1 MSASDL
7 PLFKLPIRTPGLGF
21 SLLNGVK
28 VLDLTNSIA
37 GPYATLLLSDL
48 GAEVYKIER
57 AGFGDDSRNW
67 VPPSLDGKSLWYV
80 SVNRNKHSVSFDY
93 ASAEGREVFKDLVL
107 KCDVLITNQLPRVR
121 SKLGT
126 DYETLSALKPS
137 LVYVSITGFGTGGK
151 RSAWACYD
159 IIAEGF
165 SGIMDVTGEAENDP
179 QKIGTPAADLLSGQD
194 AALACVAA
202 LFDARAT
209 GKGHYVDVAMVESM
223 TRFLIP
229 RATVY
234 LGSGEV
240 PQRTGAKDSVVAIYQ
255 TFHTRDSM
263 ITLALNS
270 DPVWLRFWEVVGEA
284 GYGTQERLRDNA
296 GRREFRPEL
305 VQKIQGILSTK
316 TTEEWLQ
323 LFNES
328 GVPAGPIL
336 NVKETT
342 EDLELI
348 DRGMFFAIRD
358 GASLVPQV
366 GLGIH
371 IDGNDAGYR
380 SPPPGLGQD
389 TEAVFQTLLGYDD
402 ARIEM
407 LRQSKVIPV

>member
-1 MSASDL
+1 M
-7 PLFKLPIRTPGLGF
+7 
-21 SLLNGVK
+21 
-28 VLDLTNSIA
+28 
-37 GPYATLLLSDL
+37 
-48 GAEVYKIER
+48 
-57 AGFGDDSRNW
+57 
-67 VPPSLDGKSLWYV
+67 
-80 SVNRNKHSVSFDY
+80 
-93 ASAEGREVFKDLVL
+93 DLVQ
-107 KCDVLITNQLPRVR
+107 KSDVLITNQLPRVR

-126 DYETLSALKPS
+126 DYETLSALRPS

-151 RSAWACYD
+151 RSGRACYD

-165 SGIMDVTGEAENDP
+165 SGIMDVTGEAESDP

-202 LFDARAT
+202 LFDARTT

-234 LGSGEV
+234 LGSGEL

-255 TFHTRDSM
+255 TFHTRNAM

-270 DPVWLRFWEVVGEA
+270 DPVWHRFWEVVGETD
-284 GYGTQERLRDNA
+284 YGKQDRFSANS
-296 GRREFRPEL
+296 GRREFRREL

-316 TTEEWLQ
+316 TTDEWLK

-336 NVKETT
+336 SVKETT
-342 EDLELI
+342 EDPELI

-358 GASLVPQV
+358 GSSLVPQV

-371 IDGNDAGYR
+371 IDGYDAGYR
-380 SPPPGLGQD
+380 SAPPGLGQD
-389 TEAVFQTLLGYDD
+389 TDTVFQSLLGYDED
-402 ARIEM
+402 RIKM
-407 LRQSKVIPV
+407 LRRAKVIPV